1 MSEKL
6 HWTAIFNLM
15 QIKGLCNRLRR
26 FPSSFL
32 SRDPA
37 HSQCWDGSE
46 TQPQPV
52 TPSHSVPGRVLP
64 ELTSRGPHPDTAP
77 GTLSPAGPPGTGHTA
92 PVPSP
97 GWAATLSRPERR
109 SESPTGLAKAGH
121 PRYSLPMAAPAEQQR
136 AAAAEQGHVRLR
148 ARPPPSASC
157 HAPRPPP
164 RMRRAPAAQ
173 PSAYNSHRALRSEW
187 MTTSMA
193 ARGLLGVVV
202 LRVPPSWCD
211 MGLATVSGCV
221 EERDF

>member
-97 GWAATLSRPERR
+97 G
-109 SESPTGLAKAGH
+109 
-121 PRYSLPMAAPAEQQR
+121 
-136 AAAAEQGHVRLR
+136 
-148 ARPPPSASC
+148 
-157 HAPRPPP
+157 
-164 RMRRAPAAQ
+164 
-173 PSAYNSHRALRSEW
+173 
-187 MTTSMA
+187 
-193 ARGLLGVVV
+193 
-202 LRVPPSWCD
+202 
-211 MGLATVSGCV
+211 
-221 EERDF
+221 